1 MPKIAIIRIRCQNPK
16 GLLKFYHDILGMEL
30 LADDVVGYGG
40 AEAALQ
46 FLPGTEPYQPGP
58 HDLYWKVALAVPN
71 IELAHQQLTE
81 KGVSVG
87 VPRQFRDVG
96 YLAHFQDPEGFTI
109 ELIEHSFEGE
119 RRDEPIDPK
128 RLGGGAHL
136 NLLTLRTADI
146 RPIQEACAAWGM
158 RQLSIQPVECNG
170 FTLYFFAFTDEQ
182 PPSSNLMAIEN
193 RTWVYQR
200 PYTVLEVQHLHD
212 AEQVLKISGS
222 QSGYLGA
229 QVMQAPEI
237 FTGAGLL
244 GFERA

>member
-16 GLLKFYHDILGMEL
+16 DLLKFYCDVLGMEV
-30 LADDVVGYGG
+30 LAEDVVGYGG

-46 FLPGTEPYQPGP
+46 FLPGTEPYQPQS

-96 YLAHFQDPEGFTI
+96 YLTHFQDPDGFTI
-109 ELIEHSFEGE
+109 ELIEHSFQGE
-119 RRDEPIDPK
+119 RREEATDPK

-136 NLLTLRTADI
+136 NLLTLRTANI
-146 RPIQEACAAWGM
+146 RPIQEACARWGM
-158 RQLSIQPVECNG
+158 RPLSIQSVESNG
-170 FTLYFFAFTDEQ
+170 FTLYFFAFTTET
-182 PPSSNLMAIEN
+182 PPSSNLMALEN

-212 AEQVLKISGS
+212 AEQVLGISGS
-222 QSGYLGA
+222 HSGYLGTEI
-229 QVMQAPEI
+229 MNAPEI
-237 FTGAGLL
+237 FTGADLL